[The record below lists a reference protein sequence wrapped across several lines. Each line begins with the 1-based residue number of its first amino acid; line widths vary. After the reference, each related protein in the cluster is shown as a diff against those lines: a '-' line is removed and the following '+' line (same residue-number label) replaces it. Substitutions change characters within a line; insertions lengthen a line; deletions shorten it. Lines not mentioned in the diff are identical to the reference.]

1 MSILLNIKKGLDL
14 NLVGQIGSSDKVTE
28 VKSPL
33 VGICPDDFPG
43 LTPKTEVKEGDKV
56 AAGDA
61 LLRDKNNPQV
71 KIVSPVS
78 GTVKAV
84 VRGERRKILN
94 IVVEADYTVENSK
107 VFDVKNNGR
116 TQIIDVLAQSGMLA
130 LMRQRPYGIIPRT
143 DAVVRDI
150 YVMASDTAPLAPSF
164 EVELRG
170 KEKELAKGVEVLAR
184 LTDGKVYVAR
194 HESVKVADIPGAEM
208 IDVKGPHPAALAGT
222 VIANTSPINKG
233 ETVWTLDA
241 VTLARI
247 GALFMT
253 GKTDWQT
260 IVAVDGSEVKDPG
273 YVKTVVG
280 SQISD
285 ILKGKLDP
293 NADDLRII
301 SGNVLTGNKAV
312 KEDEFLRY
320 PYTQITVIPEGTHAD
335 EFMGW
340 ASMSPSKMS
349 VSRSFPGHF
358 FGRRFAP
365 DARLLGGRR
374 AMIMS
379 GEYDE
384 VMPMDIMPEYLIK
397 AIISRDIDKM
407 EQLGIYEVVPEDFAL
422 AEYVD
427 TSKLELQK
435 IVSEGLDYM
444 RKETE

>member
-301 SGNVLTGNKAV
+301 SGNVLTGKAV

>member
-14 NLVGQIGSSDKVTE
+14 NLVGQIESSDKVTE
-28 VKSPL
+28 VKSTL

-71 KIVSPVS
+71 KIVSPVA

-94 IVVEADYTVENSK
+94 VVVEADYSADNSK
-107 VFDVKNNGR
+107 IFDVKTTDR
-116 TQIIDVLAQSGMLA
+116 AQIIDVLAESGMLA
-130 LMRQRPYGIIPRT
+130 LMRQRPYGIIPRV

-194 HESVKVADIPGAEM
+194 HESVKVADIAGAEM

-233 ETVWTLDA
+233 EIVWTLDA

-253 GKTDWQT
+253 GKTDWLT
-260 IVAVDGSEVKDPG
+260 IVAVDGSEVKEPG
-273 YVKTVVG
+273 YVKTVTG
-280 SQISD
+280 SQVSE
-285 ILKGKLDP
+285 ILKGKLDSK
-293 NADDLRII
+293 AEDIRII
-301 SGNVLTGNKAV
+301 SGNVFTGKAV
-312 KEDEFLRY
+312 KADEFLRY

-358 FGRRFAP
+358 LGRRFAP
-365 DARLLGGRR
+365 DARILGGRR